1 MPRPSRV
8 AEQPLN
14 WNRAGLPGGS
24 AAAARSGLLEKTRVV
39 RAEESARAGRKAGL
53 APGREDG
60 KKCGCVPHFLPCP
73 VKTKSLPILLAVL
86 VCTAVLI
93 AEEQRIGA
101 LRQSLAQVQK
111 DSAAAQE
118 QMNLDAAE
126 LKKLRERNAA
136 LASESEQLRAHLAD
150 AKAGV
155 PEAAATA
162 AGTGAGATASG
173 AGAAKTDDKMGW
185 MKGVAKMFKDPEMK
199 KMMRTQQSMGVRMM
213 YGDLA
218 KELGLS
224 TAEADK
230 VIELLADRQM
240 DASEKAMATMD
251 DAEKDPAKLEQA
263 GKDAQQVMTDY
274 EAKLT
279 AALGPEK
286 KAKLDE
292 FERGIGDR
300 MALQQYQGSFAAAG
314 QPLDDT
320 QRAGLLQ
327 IMKEE
332 RMKTPAGPL
341 DPGNK
346 DMAAAMKAMQSGDAL
361 EKSLETQRQLQQ
373 RVFDRAHTVLTPD
386 QMNAFETAQKAQLQM
401 QEMGVKMGKA
411 MFGGEKAK

>member
-1 MPRPSRV
+1 M
-8 AEQPLN
+8 
-14 WNRAGLPGGS
+14 
-24 AAAARSGLLEKTRVV
+24 
-39 RAEESARAGRKAGL
+39 
-53 APGREDG
+53 
-60 KKCGCVPHFLPCP
+60 
-73 VKTKSLPILLAVL
+73 KTKSLPIILAVL
-86 VCTAVLI
+86 VCTALLI

-126 LKKLRERNAA
+126 LKKLRERNTA
-136 LASESEQLRAHLAD
+136 LASESEQLRAHLTD
-150 AKAGV
+150 AKAAAPDAV
-155 PEAAATA
+155 AAA
-162 AGTGAGATASG
+162 GGATAGG
-173 AGAAKTDDKMGW
+173 AGAAKADDKMGW

-224 TAEADK
+224 SAEADK

-240 DASEKAMATMD
+240 DASEKAMASMD
-251 DAEKDPAKLEQA
+251 GAEKDPAKLEQA
-263 GKDAQQVMTDY
+263 GKDAQKVMTDY
-274 EAKLT
+274 EEKLK

-286 KAKLDE
+286 MAQLNE
-292 FERGIGDR
+292 FERTLGDR
-300 MALQQYQGSFAAAG
+300 MAMQQYQGSFTAAG

-346 DMAAAMKAMQSGDAL
+346 DVTAAMKAMQSGDAL
-361 EKSLETQRQLQQ
+361 EKSLETQRQFQQ

-411 MFGGEKAK
+411 MFGGDKAK

>member
-1 MPRPSRV
+1 MVLGNLCRAHFL
-8 AEQPLN
+8 AEK
-14 WNRAGLPGGS
+14 AES
-24 AAAARSGLLEKTRVV
+24 CTR
-39 RAEESARAGRKAGL
+39 R
-53 APGREDG
+53 APGEN
-60 KKCGCVPHFLPCP
+60 CTHFHPP
-73 VKTKSLPILLAVL
+73 MKTKSLPIILAVL
-86 VCTAVLI
+86 ICTAVLI

-101 LRQSLAQVQK
+101 LRQSLAQLHA
-111 DSAAAQE
+111 DAAAAQE
-118 QMNLDAAE
+118 QMNSDAAE
-126 LKKLRERNAA
+126 LKKLRERNTA
-136 LASESEQLRAHLAD
+136 LAAESEQLRAHRTAAPAD
-150 AKAGV
+150 A

-162 AGTGAGATASG
+162 GAAGAG
-173 AGAAKTDDKMGW
+173 GAAAAKENPQAGW
-185 MKGVAKMFKDPEMK
+185 MKGMAKMFKDPEMK

-224 TAEADK
+224 SGEADK

-240 DASEKAMATMD
+240 DASEKAMAAMD

-263 GKDAQQVMTDY
+263 GKDAQKVVGDY
-274 EAKLT
+274 EAKLKEL
-279 AALGPEK
+279 LGPEK

-300 MALQQYQGSFAAAG
+300 MALQQYQGSFASAG

-346 DMAAAMKAMQSGDAL
+346 DVAAAMKAMQSGDAL
-361 EKSLETQRQLQQ
+361 EKSLATQRQLQQ

-411 MFGGEKAK
+411 MLGGDKAK

>member
-1 MPRPSRV
+1 MKTN
-8 AEQPLN
+8 A
-14 WNRAGLPGGS
+14 LP
-24 AAAARSGLLEKTRVV
+24 
-39 RAEESARAGRKAGL
+39 
-53 APGREDG
+53 
-60 KKCGCVPHFLPCP
+60 F
-73 VKTKSLPILLAVL
+73 LLAAL
-86 VCTAVLI
+86 ICAAVLI
-93 AEEQRIGA
+93 AEEQRIGS
-101 LRQSLAQVQK
+101 LRQSLAQLQK
-111 DSAAAQE
+111 DATAAQE
-118 QMNLDAAE
+118 QMNTDAAA
-126 LKKLRERNAA
+126 LKKLRERSTA
-136 LASESEQLRAHLAD
+136 LASESEQLREHLTE
-150 AKAGV
+150 AKA
-155 PEAAATA
+155 AAPDAAAGATA
-162 AGTGAGATASG
+162 AGAGA
-173 AGAAKTDDKMGW
+173 KKDDPQAGW
-185 MKGVAKMFKDPEMK
+185 MKGMAKMFKDPEMK
-199 KMMRTQQSMGVRMM
+199 KMMRTQQSMGVRMI

-224 TAEADK
+224 SGEADK

-240 DASEKAMATMD
+240 DASERAMVAMD

-263 GKDAQQVMTDY
+263 GKDAQKVMTDY
-274 EAKLT
+274 EEKLK

-292 FERGIGDR
+292 YERGIGDR
-300 MALQQYQGSFAAAG
+300 MAMQQYQGSFAAAG

-346 DMAAAMKAMQSGDAL
+346 DVAAAMKAMQSGDAL

-386 QMNAFETAQKAQLQM
+386 QMNAFETAQKAQIQM

-411 MFGGEKAK
+411 MLGGDKGK